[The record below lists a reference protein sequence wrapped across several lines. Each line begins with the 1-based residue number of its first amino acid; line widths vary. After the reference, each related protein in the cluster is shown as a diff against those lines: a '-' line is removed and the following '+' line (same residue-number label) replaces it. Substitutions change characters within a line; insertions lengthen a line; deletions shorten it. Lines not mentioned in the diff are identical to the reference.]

1 MTRFPSLEECLR
13 AIEQRDP
20 ELKAWVS
27 VAPQGGG
34 PGPLHGIPFGI
45 KDIFDMRGLPT
56 RYGSPAFADAPP
68 AATDAALTR
77 LLREKGAVL
86 VGKTHTAAFAYF
98 DSAPTRNP
106 HHHGHTPGGSS
117 SGSAAAV
124 AAGMVPFA
132 TGTQTQGSI
141 VRPASFCGC
150 VGFKPTHGTLPLDGC
165 LDFAAT
171 LDTAGFFSRTVDD
184 MLWLWQA
191 TGYAKLDRWA
201 HARVAAFPAEE
212 AVEPVMRNAF
222 VSAVA
227 RLEVPMI
234 EPPAAFADLFPAV
247 KLIQDTEGARTLNH
261 FYEKYGLRIG
271 AKLAEMIERGLETAE
286 GDYQGALKTLRR
298 GRQEMAQLFQKWDIV
313 LTPSAVGPAPL
324 GFATTGDPRMNAPWT
339 GLGTPALGIP
349 MPVGPRDLPLG
360 LQLTAAHGT
369 DTQLLAAAISLDKKL
384 RTLGPAH

>member
-1 MTRFPSLEECLR
+1 MTRFDSLEECLR
-13 AIEQRDP
+13 EIEQRDP

-27 VAPQGGG
+27 VSPQGGG

-56 RYGSPAFADAPP
+56 RHGSPVFAGAPP
-68 AATDAALTR
+68 AASDAALTH

-106 HHHGHTPGGSS
+106 HQHGHTPGGSS

-165 LDFAAT
+165 LKFAAT
-171 LDTAGFFSRTVDD
+171 LDTAGFFSRSVDD

-191 TGYAKLDRWA
+191 IGYANQSRWE
-201 HARVAAFPAEE
+201 HPRIAAFPAED
-212 AVEPVMRNAF
+212 AVEPAMRQAF

-227 RLEVPMI
+227 RLDLEMI
-234 EPPAAFADLFPAV
+234 EPPPSFADLFPAV
-247 KLIQDTEGARTLNH
+247 KLIQDTEGARTLSPL
-261 FYEKYGLRIG
+261 YEKHGTRIG
-271 AKLAEMIERGLETAE
+271 LKLAEMIERGLETPE
-286 GDYQGALKTLRR
+286 FEYQGALKTLRR
-298 GRQEMAQLFQKWDIV
+298 GRQEMAQVFEAWDVI
-313 LTPSAVGPAPL
+313 LTPAAVGPAPV

-360 LQLTAAHGT
+360 LQLTSAHGA
-369 DTQLLAAAISLDKKL
+369 DTQLLIAAVSLDKTL
-384 RTLGPAH
+384 RMLGPVR